1 MTNSYK
7 ERFRKTKVELEEVVE
22 EKQRLEE
29 DRDTLRRAQVYTEI
43 LAGKPPAA
51 YTPFDSPKSLNRA
64 KWSVVGAAASTFT
77 VGPHGGWG
85 G

>member
-29 DRDTLRRAQVYTEI
+29 DRDTLRRAQVYTKI
-43 LAGKPPAA
+43 LASKPPAA
-51 YTPFDSPKSLNRA
+51 YTPFDSSNHLIELKMECGGCGCLNLY
-64 KWSVVGAAASTFT
+64 S
-77 VGPHGGWG
+77 GPSRWG
-85 G
+85 D